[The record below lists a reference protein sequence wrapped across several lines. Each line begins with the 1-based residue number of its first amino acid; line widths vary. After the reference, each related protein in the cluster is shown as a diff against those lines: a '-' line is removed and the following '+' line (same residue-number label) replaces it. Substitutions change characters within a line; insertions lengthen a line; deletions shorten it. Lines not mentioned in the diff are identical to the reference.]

1 MSRSMCSSQLESRSK
16 SPPPTGMLWSIGSSH
31 RYRLLCP
38 STLDRPDVALTRG
51 HDSARLSTAAR
62 AARAAPQLTL
72 DDVADRVGVVRGDLC
87 RFLTTRPVRGRC
99 GQVSAEM
106 WAQTE
111 RRRGSVNSA
120 AKRAVVLTHPARQPA
135 TVRAATAT
143 GVDAEVLAAASG
155 TTAAWAGRYEPP
167 RSVPLPRTVLTR
179 LAADT
184 DAPAFTC
191 LLAAQS
197 RDCPPLLATALVAG
211 PYRRRGHHK
220 AAAAAVEVSSC
231 PTAVTRHTRDGARH
245 RLWPAAAVARFAED
259 PHLSAREHAA
269 SHPNLPPGL
278 LDILGSD
285 RSHHVRAAVAAN
297 PSCGA
302 RLLEILADDTVPL
315 VNTAAAANPS
325 LNAHLVS
332 ELAQDPKSEVRA
344 AVAARPRLPAE
355 TAAVLCQDPEPEVA
369 AAAARQ
375 ALPADAAALADHRS
389 PVVRAAAASRS
400 DLPAVLTAA
409 AATDS
414 DARVR
419 AAAAAKPG
427 IAPALF
433 AALATDNDY
442 SVRRAAISALRR
454 RSSSPNLLG

>member
-1 MSRSMCSSQLESRSK
+1 MTTRS
-16 SPPPTGMLWSIGSSH
+16 
-31 RYRLLCP
+31 
-38 STLDRPDVALTRG
+38 

-99 GQVSAEM
+99 GQVSTEM
-106 WAQTE
+106 WAQAA
-111 RRRGSVNSA
+111 RRRGSVTSA
-120 AKRAVVLTHPARQPA
+120 AKRAVMLAHPARQPA

-143 GVDAEVLAAASG
+143 EVDAEVLAAASG
-155 TTAAWAGRYEPP
+155 TTAAWAAGRYEPP
-167 RSVPLPRTVLTR
+167 RSVPLPRAVLTR

-184 DAPAFTC
+184 DDPAFTC

-197 RDCPPLLATALVAG
+197 RDCPPLLATALAAG
-211 PYRRRGHHK
+211 PYHRRGHHK

-231 PTAVTRHTRDGARH
+231 PAAVTRHTRDGARH
-245 RLWPAAAVARFAED
+245 RLWPAAAVARFAAD
-259 PHLSAREHAA
+259 PHLSVREHAA

-278 LDILGSD
+278 LDILVLD
-285 RSHHVRAAVAAN
+285 KWHHVRAAVAAN

-315 VNTAAAANPS
+315 VNTAAAANPDTPSATLEKLASHDMHTVRAAAAANPS
-325 LNAHLVS
+325 LNARLVS

-344 AVAARPRLPAE
+344 AVAARPRLPAD
-355 TAAVLCQDPEPEVA
+355 TVAVLCQDPEPEVA

-389 PVVRAAAASRS
+389 PVVRAATASRS

-427 IAPALF
+427 IAAALF

-454 RSSSPNLLG
+454 SSSSPNLLG